1 MCGIV
6 AYIGKRPVENVLIEG
21 LKSLEYRGYDSAG
34 LALQE
39 DGKITLKKVV
49 GRVKGLN
56 EKKSQPKKW
65 ILGIAHTRWA
75 THGKPSIPNA
85 HPHHDCQKN
94 IYLVHNGIIENYLE
108 LKKELQK
115 RGHEFYSQTDTEV
128 LAHLVEENY
137 KNKKSLENAVAESLQ
152 KVKGT
157 YGIAVISKSE
167 PGKIVAA
174 KMASP
179 LLVGFGQN
187 EFFIASDASA
197 ILKYTNK
204 VVYLND
210 GEMAIINKSQISPRA
225 LSQNKA
231 FYKNTNINQNAS
243 GKTLKNNF
251 EGVEVRFQTIEEKSI
266 KKSSQTLEW
275 SLDQSKKG
283 GFAHFMIKEIF
294 EEPEAL
300 RNTFRGRLVPK
311 SGDVILGIEAEMG
324 ARLKNINRIIF
335 CGCGTAYLA
344 GLYGKYI
351 AEDFLNIEAKA
362 ELASEFR
369 YQNPV
374 IGSKDLFVVVSQSG
388 ETADTLA
395 ALRLAKE
402 RGAITLGIVNVVGS
416 TISRETDGGI
426 FNHIGPEI
434 SVASTKAFLSQI
446 GIINLLVLML
456 AKYQNIKLSQRKT
469 LSQALVK
476 IPEQIE
482 KILKKSSEI
491 KKIAQKYKDYKNFLY
506 LGRTFNYPIAFEGAL
521 KLKEISYIHA
531 EGCGAGEMKHG
542 PIAMI
547 DENFPTLA
555 IVPQGETYE
564 KMISNIQEI
573 KARNGK
579 IIALATE
586 GDKLIGKIADD
597 VFYIPKTVESLT
609 PLLNAI
615 PIQLLA
621 YYVGVSKGYDVDKP
635 RNLAK
640 SVTVE

>member
-6 AYIGKRPVENVLIEG
+6 AYIGKRPTEDVLIEG

-49 GRVKGLN
+49 GRVKGLD
-56 EKKSQPKKW
+56 EKKNQKEW

-94 IYLVHNGIIENYLE
+94 IYLAHNGIIENYLD
-108 LKKELQK
+108 LKKELQRK
-115 RGHEFYSQTDTEV
+115 GHKFYSQTDTEV
-128 LAHLVEENY
+128 LVHLIEEHY
-137 KNKKSLENAVAESLQ
+137 KNKKSLESAVSESLQ

-179 LLVGFGQN
+179 LLVGLGPN
-187 EFFIASDASA
+187 EFFVASDASA
-197 ILKYTNK
+197 VLKYTNK

-210 GEMAIINKSQISPRA
+210 GEMAIINGNQIYPHT
-225 LSQNKA
+225 LSKNKA

-251 EGVEVRFQTIEEKSI
+251 EGMGVRFQTIEEKSI
-266 KKSSQTLEW
+266 KKLSQTLEW
-275 SLDQSKKG
+275 SLDQSKKS
-283 GFAHFMIKEIF
+283 GFAHFMLKEIF

-300 RNTFRGRLVPK
+300 RNTFRGRLMSN
-311 SGDVILGIEAEMG
+311 SGEVVLGIEAEMG

-351 AEDFLNIEAKA
+351 AEDFLGIEAKV

-374 IGSKDLFVVVSQSG
+374 VGPKDLFVVVSQSG

-402 RGAITLGIVNVVGS
+402 RGALTLGVVNVVGS

-434 SVASTKAFLSQI
+434 GVASTKAFLSQI
-446 GIINLLVLML
+446 GIINLLILML
-456 AKYQNIKLSQRKT
+456 AKYGQIKLLKRKT
-469 LSQALVK
+469 LSQTLAK

-482 KILKKSSEI
+482 KILKKSQEI
-491 KKIAQKYKDYKNFLY
+491 KKIAQKYKNYKNFLY
-506 LGRTFNYPIAFEGAL
+506 IGRVFNLPTALEGAL

-531 EGCGAGEMKHG
+531 EGYGAGEMKHG

-555 IVPQGETYE
+555 IVPQDSTYE

-579 IIALATE
+579 IIAIATE
-586 GDKLIGKIADD
+586 GDKLIKKIVDD
-597 VFYIPKTVESLT
+597 VFYVPKTVESLT
-609 PLLNAI
+609 ALLSVIPL
-615 PIQLLA
+615 QLLA
-621 YYVGVSKGYDVDKP
+621 YYIGISKGYDVDKP

>member
-6 AYIGKRPVENVLIEG
+6 AYIGKRSTEDVLIEG

-49 GRVKGLN
+49 GRVKGLD
-56 EKKSQPKKW
+56 EKRSQKEW

-75 THGKPSIPNA
+75 THGKPSILNA
-85 HPHHDCQKN
+85 HPHHDCKKN
-94 IYLVHNGIIENYLE
+94 IYLAHNGIIENYLG
-108 LKKELQK
+108 LKKELEK
-115 RGHEFYSQTDTEV
+115 KGHKFYSQTDTEV
-128 LAHLVEENY
+128 LAHLIEENY
-137 KNKKSLENAVAESLQ
+137 KNKKSLENAVIESLQ

-157 YGIAVISKSE
+157 YGITVISKSE

-174 KMASP
+174 KMSSP
-179 LLVGFGQN
+179 LLIGLGQN
-187 EFFIASDASA
+187 EFFVASDAAA

-210 GEMAIINKSQISPRA
+210 GEMAIISGEQIH
-225 LSQNKA
+225 
-231 FYKNTNINQNAS
+231 
-243 GKTLKNNF
+243 
-251 EGVEVRFQTIEEKSI
+251 FQTIGEKSI
-266 KKSSQTLEW
+266 KKLSQTLEW

-283 GFAHFMIKEIF
+283 GFAHFMLKEIF

-300 RNTFRGRLVPK
+300 RNTFRGRLMPN
-311 SGDVILGIEAEMG
+311 SGDVILGIEVEMG

-351 AEDFLNIEAKA
+351 AEDFLGIEAKA

-369 YQNPV
+369 YQNPTV
-374 IGSKDLFVVVSQSG
+374 GSKDLFVVVSQSG

-402 RGAITLGIVNVVGS
+402 KGALTLGIVNVVGS

-434 SVASTKAFLSQI
+434 GVASTKALLSQM
-446 GIINLLVLML
+446 GVVNLLVLML
-456 AKYQNIKLSQRKT
+456 AKYHQIKLLKRKA
-469 LSQALVK
+469 LSQELAK
-476 IPEQIE
+476 IPKQIE
-482 KILKKSSEI
+482 KILKKSQEI
-491 KKIAQKYKDYKNFLY
+491 KKIAQKYKNYKNFLY
-506 LGRTFNYPIAFEGAL
+506 IGRVFNLPTALEGAL

-531 EGCGAGEMKHG
+531 EGYGAGEMKHG

-547 DENFPTLA
+547 DENFPTLT

-579 IIALATE
+579 IIAIATE

-597 VFYIPKTVESLT
+597 VFYVPKTVESLT
-609 PLLNAI
+609 TLLNII
-615 PIQLLA
+615 PLQLLA
-621 YYVGVSKGYDVDKP
+621 YYVGTSKGYDVDKP

>member
-1 MCGIV
+1 M
-6 AYIGKRPVENVLIEG
+6 IEG

-49 GRVKGLN
+49 GRVKGLD
-56 EKKSQPKKW
+56 EKRSQKEW

-94 IYLVHNGIIENYLE
+94 IYLAHNGIIENYLD
-108 LKKELQK
+108 LKKELEK
-115 RGHEFYSQTDTEV
+115 KGHKFYSQTDTEV
-128 LAHLVEENY
+128 LAHLIEENY
-137 KNKKSLENAVAESLQ
+137 KNKKSLENAVAQSLQ

-174 KMASP
+174 KMSSP
-179 LLVGFGQN
+179 LLIGLGQN
-187 EFFIASDASA
+187 EFFIASDAA
-197 ILKYTNK
+197 AVLKYTNK

-210 GEMAIINKSQISPRA
+210 GEMAIINGNQI
-225 LSQNKA
+225 
-231 FYKNTNINQNAS
+231 Y
-243 GKTLKNNF
+243 
-251 EGVEVRFQTIEEKSI
+251 FQTIGEKSI

-283 GFAHFMIKEIF
+283 GFAHFMLKEIF

-300 RNTFRGRLVPK
+300 RNTFRGRLMPK
-311 SGDVILGIEAEMG
+311 SGEVILGIEAEMG

-351 AEDFLNIEAKA
+351 AEDFLGIEAKV

-374 IGSKDLFVVVSQSG
+374 VGPNDLFVVVSQSG

-402 RGAITLGIVNVVGS
+402 RGALTLGIVNVVGS

-434 SVASTKAFLSQI
+434 GVASTKALLSQM
-446 GIINLLVLML
+446 GVVNLLVLMI
-456 AKYQNIKLSQRKT
+456 AKYHQIKLLKRKT
-469 LSQALVK
+469 LAQTLAK

-482 KILKKSSEI
+482 KILKQSKEI
-491 KKIAQKYKDYKNFLY
+491 KKIAQKYKNYKNFLY
-506 LGRTFNYPIAFEGAL
+506 IGRVFNLPTALEGAL

-531 EGCGAGEMKHG
+531 EGYGAGEMKHG

-579 IIALATE
+579 IIAIATE

-597 VFYIPKTVESLT
+597 VFYVPKTIESLT
-609 PLLNAI
+609 TLLNII
-615 PIQLLA
+615 PLQLLA
-621 YYVGVSKGYDVDKP
+621 YYVGTSKGYDVDKP

>member
-6 AYIGKRPVENVLIEG
+6 AYIGKRPTEDVLIEG

-49 GRVKGLN
+49 GRVKGLD
-56 EKKSQPKKW
+56 EKRSQKEW

-94 IYLVHNGIIENYLE
+94 IYLAHNGIVENYLE
-108 LKKELQK
+108 LKKELEK
-115 RGHEFYSQTDTEV
+115 KGHKFYSQTDTEV
-128 LAHLVEENY
+128 LAHLIEENY

-174 KMASP
+174 RMSSP
-179 LLVGFGQN
+179 LLIGLGQD
-187 EFFIASDASA
+187 EFFVASDASA
-197 ILKYTNK
+197 VLKYTNK

-210 GEMAIINKSQISPRA
+210 GEMAIINGKQIYPHT
-225 LSQNKA
+225 LSQNKE
-231 FYKNTNINQNAS
+231 FYEHKGTNQNTNGEILNSA
-243 GKTLKNNF
+243 K
-251 EGVEVRFQTIEEKSI
+251 GVGVRFQTIGEKSI
-266 KKSSQTLEW
+266 KKLSQTLEW

-300 RNTFRGRLVPK
+300 RNTFRGRLLP
-311 SGDVILGIEAEMG
+311 SLGDVILGIEAEMG
-324 ARLKNINRIIF
+324 TRLKNINRIIF

-351 AEDFLNIEAKA
+351 AEDLLGIEAKA

-374 IGSKDLFVVVSQSG
+374 INSKDLFVVVSQSG

-402 RGAITLGIVNVVGS
+402 KGALTLGIVNVVGS

-434 SVASTKAFLSQI
+434 GVASTKAFLSQI

-456 AKYQNIKLSQRKT
+456 AKYSQMNLSKRKV
-469 LSQALVK
+469 LSQALAK

-482 KILKKSSEI
+482 KILKKSQDV

-555 IVPQGETYE
+555 IVPQDTTYE

-579 IIALATE
+579 IIAVATE
-586 GDKLIGKIADD
+586 GDKLIEKIAND
-597 VFYIPKTVESLT
+597 VFYIPKTSEHLV
-609 PLLNAI
+609 PLLSVI
-615 PIQLLA
+615 PLQLLA
-621 YYVGVSKGYDVDKP
+621 YYVGISKGYDVDKP

>member
-1 MCGIV
+1 M
-6 AYIGKRPVENVLIEG
+6 IEG

-49 GRVKGLN
+49 GRVKGLD
-56 EKKSQPKKW
+56 EKRSQKEW

-94 IYLVHNGIIENYLE
+94 IYLAHNGIIENYLD
-108 LKKELQK
+108 LKKELEK
-115 RGHEFYSQTDTEV
+115 KGHKFYSQTDTEV
-128 LAHLVEENY
+128 LAHLIEENY
-137 KNKKSLENAVAESLQ
+137 KNKKSLENAVAQSLQ

-174 KMASP
+174 KMSSP
-179 LLVGFGQN
+179 LLIGLGQN
-187 EFFIASDASA
+187 EFFIASDAA
-197 ILKYTNK
+197 AVLKYTNK

-210 GEMAIINKSQISPRA
+210 GEMAIINGNQI
-225 LSQNKA
+225 
-231 FYKNTNINQNAS
+231 Y
-243 GKTLKNNF
+243 
-251 EGVEVRFQTIEEKSI
+251 FQTIGEKSI

-283 GFAHFMIKEIF
+283 GFAHFMLKEIF

-300 RNTFRGRLVPK
+300 RNTFRGRLMPK
-311 SGDVILGIEAEMG
+311 SGEVILGIEAEMG

-351 AEDFLNIEAKA
+351 AEDFLGIEAKV

-374 IGSKDLFVVVSQSG
+374 VGPNDLFVVVSQSG

-402 RGAITLGIVNVVGS
+402 RGALTLGIVNVVGS

-434 SVASTKAFLSQI
+434 VVASTKALLSQM
-446 GIINLLVLML
+446 GVVNLLVLMI
-456 AKYQNIKLSQRKT
+456 AKYHQIKLLKRKT
-469 LSQALVK
+469 LAQTLAK

-482 KILKKSSEI
+482 KILKQSKEI
-491 KKIAQKYKDYKNFLY
+491 KKIAQKYKNYKNFLY
-506 LGRTFNYPIAFEGAL
+506 IGRVFNLPTALEGAL

-531 EGCGAGEMKHG
+531 EGYGAGEMKHG

-579 IIALATE
+579 IIAIATE

-597 VFYIPKTVESLT
+597 VFYVPKTIESLT
-609 PLLNAI
+609 TLLNII
-615 PIQLLA
+615 PLQLLA
-621 YYVGVSKGYDVDKP
+621 YYVGTSKGYDVDKP

>member
-6 AYIGKRPVENVLIEG
+6 AYIGKRSTEDVLIEG

-49 GRVKGLN
+49 GRVKGLD
-56 EKKSQPKKW
+56 EKRSQKEW

-85 HPHHDCQKN
+85 HPHHDCEKN
-94 IYLVHNGIIENYLE
+94 IYLAHNGIIENYLD

-115 RGHEFYSQTDTEV
+115 KGHKFYSQTDTEV
-128 LAHLVEENY
+128 LAHLIEENY

-174 KMASP
+174 KMSSP
-179 LLVGFGQN
+179 LLIGLGQN
-187 EFFIASDASA
+187 EFFFASDAA
-197 ILKYTNK
+197 AVLKYTNK

-210 GEMAIINKSQISPRA
+210 GEMAIISGNQI
-225 LSQNKA
+225 
-231 FYKNTNINQNAS
+231 
-243 GKTLKNNF
+243 
-251 EGVEVRFQTIEEKSI
+251 RFQTIGEKSI
-266 KKSSQTLEW
+266 KKLSQTLEW
-275 SLDQSKKG
+275 SPDQSKKG
-283 GFAHFMIKEIF
+283 GFAHFMLKEIF

-300 RNTFRGRLVPK
+300 RNTFRGRLMPK
-311 SGDVILGIEAEMG
+311 SGEVILGIEAEMG

-351 AEDFLNIEAKA
+351 AEDFLGIEAKA

-369 YQNPV
+369 YQNPTV
-374 IGSKDLFVVVSQSG
+374 GPKDLFVVVSQSG

-402 RGAITLGIVNVVGS
+402 KGALTLGIVNVVGS

-434 SVASTKAFLSQI
+434 GVASTKALLSQM
-446 GIINLLVLML
+446 GVVNLLVLML
-456 AKYQNIKLSQRKT
+456 AKYRQIKLLKRKT
-469 LSQALVK
+469 LSQELAK

-482 KILKKSSEI
+482 KILKKSQEI
-491 KKIAQKYKDYKNFLY
+491 KKIAQKYKNYKNFLY
-506 LGRTFNYPIAFEGAL
+506 IGRVFNLPTALEGAL

-531 EGCGAGEMKHG
+531 EGYGAGEMKHG

-555 IVPQGETYE
+555 IVSQGATYE

-579 IIALATE
+579 IIAIATE

-597 VFYIPKTVESLT
+597 VFYVPKIVESLT
-609 PLLNAI
+609 TLLNII
-615 PIQLLA
+615 PLQLLA
-621 YYVGVSKGYDVDKP
+621 YYVGTSKGYDVDKP

>member
-6 AYIGKRPVENVLIEG
+6 AYIGKRPTEDVLIEG

-49 GRVKGLN
+49 GRVKGLD
-56 EKKSQPKKW
+56 EKRSQKEW

-94 IYLVHNGIIENYLE
+94 IYLAHNGIVENYLE
-108 LKKELQK
+108 LKKELEK
-115 RGHEFYSQTDTEV
+115 KGHKFYSQTDTEV
-128 LAHLVEENY
+128 LAHLIEENY

-174 KMASP
+174 RMSSP
-179 LLVGFGQN
+179 LLIGLGQD
-187 EFFIASDASA
+187 EFFVASDASA
-197 ILKYTNK
+197 VLKYTNK

-210 GEMAIINKSQISPRA
+210 GEMAIINGKQIYPHT
-225 LSQNKA
+225 LSQNKE
-231 FYKNTNINQNAS
+231 FYEHKGTNQNTNGEILNSA
-243 GKTLKNNF
+243 K
-251 EGVEVRFQTIEEKSI
+251 GVGVRFETIGEKSI
-266 KKSSQTLEW
+266 KKLSQTLEW

-300 RNTFRGRLVPK
+300 RNTFRGRLLP
-311 SGDVILGIEAEMG
+311 SLGDVILGIEAEMG
-324 ARLKNINRIIF
+324 TRLKNINRIIF

-351 AEDFLNIEAKA
+351 AEDLLGIEAKA

-374 IGSKDLFVVVSQSG
+374 INSKDLFVVVSQSG

-402 RGAITLGIVNVVGS
+402 KGALTLGIVNVVGS
-416 TISRETDGGI
+416 TIARETDAGT
-426 FNHIGPEI
+426 HTLSGPEI
-434 SVASTKAFLSQI
+434 GVASTKAFTTQ
-446 GIINLLVLML
+446 LVVLALWTLML
-456 AKYQNIKLSQRKT
+456 GRQRDMANIMSKRIAQELKNMPKL
-469 LSQALVK
+469 
-476 IPEQIE
+476 IDG
-482 KILKKSSEI
+482 ILKKSKEI
-491 KKIAQKYKDYKNFLY
+491 KKIAKKYSSAKDFLY
-506 LGRTFNYPIAFEGAL
+506 LGRKYNFPIALEGAL
-521 KLKEISYIHA
+521 KIKEISYVHA
-531 EGCGAGEMKHG
+531 EGYPFGEMKHG
-542 PIAMI
+542 PIALI
-547 DENFPTLA
+547 DKNFPTMA
-555 IVPQGETYE
+555 IATSDSVYE
-564 KMISNIQEI
+564 KTLSGIQEV
-573 KARNGK
+573 KARSGK
-579 IIALATE
+579 VIAIATK
-586 GDKLIGKIADD
+586 GDREIQKMVDD
-597 VFYIPKTVESLT
+597 VIYIPKTLEMLT
-609 PLLNAI
+609 PLLSVI
-615 PIQLLA
+615 PLQLFA
-621 YYVGVSKGYDVDKP
+621 YYCAVSKGLDVDKP

-640 SVTVE
+640 SVTV

>member
-6 AYIGKRPVENVLIEG
+6 AYIGKRSTEDVLIEG

-49 GRVKGLN
+49 GRVKGLD
-56 EKKSQPKKW
+56 EKRSQKEW

-75 THGKPSIPNA
+75 THGKPSILNA
-85 HPHHDCQKN
+85 HPHHDCKKN
-94 IYLVHNGIIENYLE
+94 IYLAHNGIIENYLG
-108 LKKELQK
+108 LKKELEK
-115 RGHEFYSQTDTEV
+115 KGHKFYSQTDTEV
-128 LAHLVEENY
+128 LAHLIEENY
-137 KNKKSLENAVAESLQ
+137 KNKKSLENAVIESLQ

-157 YGIAVISKSE
+157 YGITVISKSE

-174 KMASP
+174 KMSSP
-179 LLVGFGQN
+179 LLIGLGQN
-187 EFFIASDASA
+187 EFFVASDAAA

-210 GEMAIINKSQISPRA
+210 GEMAIISGEQIH
-225 LSQNKA
+225 
-231 FYKNTNINQNAS
+231 
-243 GKTLKNNF
+243 
-251 EGVEVRFQTIEEKSI
+251 FQTIGEKSI
-266 KKSSQTLEW
+266 KKLSQTLEW

-283 GFAHFMIKEIF
+283 GFAHFMLKEIF

-300 RNTFRGRLVPK
+300 RNTFRGRLMPN
-311 SGDVILGIEAEMG
+311 SGDVILGIEVEMG

-351 AEDFLNIEAKA
+351 AEDFLGIEAKA

-369 YQNPV
+369 YQNPTV
-374 IGSKDLFVVVSQSG
+374 GSKDLFVVVSQSG

-402 RGAITLGIVNVVGS
+402 KGALTLGIVNVVGS

-434 SVASTKAFLSQI
+434 GVASTKALLSQM
-446 GIINLLVLML
+446 GVVNLLVLML
-456 AKYQNIKLSQRKT
+456 AKYHQIKLLKRKA
-469 LSQALVK
+469 LSQELAK
-476 IPEQIE
+476 IPKQIE
-482 KILKKSSEI
+482 KILKKSQEI
-491 KKIAQKYKDYKNFLY
+491 KKIAQKYKNYKNFLY
-506 LGRTFNYPIAFEGAL
+506 IGRVFNLPTALEGAL

-531 EGCGAGEMKHG
+531 EGYGAGEMKHG

-547 DENFPTLA
+547 DENFPTLT

-579 IIALATE
+579 IIAIDTE

-597 VFYIPKTVESLT
+597 VFYVPKTVESLT
-609 PLLNAI
+609 TLLNII
-615 PIQLLA
+615 PLQLLA
-621 YYVGVSKGYDVDKP
+621 YYVGTSKGYDVDKP